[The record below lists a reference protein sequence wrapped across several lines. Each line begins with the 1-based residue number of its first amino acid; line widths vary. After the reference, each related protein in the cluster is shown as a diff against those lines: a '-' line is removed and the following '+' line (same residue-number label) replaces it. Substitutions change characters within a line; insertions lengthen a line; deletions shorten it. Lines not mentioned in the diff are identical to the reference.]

1 MLSKK
6 SMKILS
12 IIVMVVMLLMTIGTS
27 MSAAAVTVP
36 QPDEW
41 SPSAGSELD
50 NTIGKVLGIIQWAGI
65 VAAVAI
71 AMFIGIK
78 YITSS
83 PEGKAELKKTLL
95 FYVAGIVILLSAS
108 AIVTAI
114 QGAL

>member
-6 SMKILS
+6 SIKVLS
-12 IIVMVVMLLMTIGTS
+12 ILLMVVMLLVTIGNS
-27 MSAAAVTVP
+27 VFAMTVP
-36 QPDEW
+36 EPEPW
-41 SPSAGSELD
+41 SPAEGSDLD
-50 NTIGKVLGIIQWAGI
+50 TTVGKVLGIIQWAGI

>member
-12 IIVMVVMLLMTIGTS
+12 IVIMAVMLLMTIGTS
-27 MSAAAVTVP
+27 VFAVAVP
-36 QPDEW
+36 EPDNWSPDE
-41 SPSAGSELD
+41 GSDLD

-114 QGAL
+114 QSAL